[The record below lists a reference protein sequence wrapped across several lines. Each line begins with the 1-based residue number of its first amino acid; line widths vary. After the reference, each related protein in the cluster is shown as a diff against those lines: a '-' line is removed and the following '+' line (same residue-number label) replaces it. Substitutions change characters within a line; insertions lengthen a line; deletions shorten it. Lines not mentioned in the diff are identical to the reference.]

1 MSNVA
6 RSLEDVGFKA
16 QLNIPII
23 LTSVV
28 LMFIGSV
35 IPAMLTEYTTVNLFL
50 AIGIG
55 AGVSIVGNLIL
66 LYGLRN
72 KLVKVFSVTVTEYI
86 GMRDEVEVKKS

>member
-6 RSLEDVGFKA
+6 KSLEDVGFKA
-16 QLNIPII
+16 QLNISII
-23 LTSVV
+23 LISVV

-35 IPAMLTEYTTVNLFL
+35 IPAILTEYNTVNLFL

-55 AGVSIVGNLIL
+55 AAVSIVGNLIL

-72 KLVKVFSVTVTEYI
+72 KLVKVFSVTFTDQ
-86 GMRDEVEVKKS
+86 GKATDEFKVEKL